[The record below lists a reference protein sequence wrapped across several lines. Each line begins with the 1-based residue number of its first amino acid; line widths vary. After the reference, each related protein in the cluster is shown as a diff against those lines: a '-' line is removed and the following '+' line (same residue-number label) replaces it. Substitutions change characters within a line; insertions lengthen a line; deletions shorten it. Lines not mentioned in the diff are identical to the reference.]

1 MHKGPS
7 DVQRLVSYNEHDDRA
22 DQVRSRCCIL
32 SGRHHQQLYGYA
44 LSVTVRPSAQ
54 MLCIVAIAD
63 ASQACSVTSRL
74 LLRAVSLQHAQGR
87 CRSLHKRG
95 GMYAAH
101 FSLKCCRSVFVC
113 VQSKLR
119 GMLVCCGL
127 ASSRL
132 HLGPWLECLFS
143 AAVQEHVILSFHIQ
157 GCLCQGPSV
166 CGTGNSGAQLQS
178 RGNLRIPS

>member
-22 DQVRSRCCIL
+22 DQVRSRCYIL
-32 SGRHHQQLYGYA
+32 SGRHHQQLHG
-44 LSVTVRPSAQ
+44 SCTVRPSAQ
-54 MLCIVAIAD
+54 MLCIVAIVD
-63 ASQACSVTSRL
+63 ASQACSVTSRMV
-74 LLRAVSLQHAQGR
+74 LRAVSLQHAKGR

-113 VQSKLR
+113 MQGKVR

-143 AAVQEHVILSFHIQ
+143 AAVHEHIISSLIFHIQ
-157 GCLCQGPSV
+157 DCLCQGPSV